1 MSEPAANRLITT
13 LCGTSAAG
21 VEASADAACAW
32 VLEQGPS
39 VARAAVIEISRDHL
53 LPLGGEVDA
62 LGEQH
67 EGSLFATL
75 RPGVQLYTPPP
86 VVLEAWSGGQPIV
99 LLGLG
104 QRNEYDRCA
113 LVVAPVPGS
122 DVGVL
127 VAWLERHE
135 LSLRRSLGR
144 QLEDERMRRHHG
156 RLSVLQSWMLR
167 LAAVPNVDSL
177 VAGAGE
183 ALATVFPGVYVALVL
198 GDPTR
203 DSANQ
208 YELAGG
214 HRRTLAS
221 VDVSTSGTLLR
232 EVLRTGS
239 SVFTTS
245 LAQTVYP
252 DLRELASR
260 GYRAAHHIPMLV
272 AGRAIG
278 VLVAASRG
286 EHALEGAHRMMFEH
300 VAALLAAQLH
310 ARRSTAPGAEIG
322 ALIIDA
328 QGSVMAVEGGADELA
343 GVDPDG
349 VQYRPLRRF
358 FDASSVER
366 LLRVAPGDGEPVAV
380 IWGERTPAAGRVAW
394 AVLSEAPGGLRR
406 VTLQSEGQHVPV
418 GHATMRA
425 TRRSYELLE
434 CAQLLRTAHDLL
446 DGVRLSI
453 RRIATGH
460 GASRA
465 VLWSYKDGVAEERC
479 SWSAP
484 GAQDAPVP
492 DASWASK
499 RLNGGT
505 AWWYY
510 GGAWAENNRGETMP
524 SAAVGEV
531 AFWES
536 RTARAAVCAPCGELG
551 GTAWWVSLEFIGLPR
566 QPSPELATELHWFAR
581 SVGMERDRRDREVR
595 EAAKYA
601 WWKQVFAQLGDPVTI
616 VGTDD
621 HVRCANDATMRL
633 LNRSENELRANWPH
647 GAFAQSGEWDDLK
660 AAAIETGSVT
670 RRCSLDQAG
679 AGEFPAE
686 VRVSRFDEGIT
697 PTLQVVFKDL
707 RTELQRA
714 DIQRSIQER
723 QILDALTAGV
733 VHDFNNLLTP
743 ILTGAEILAL
753 TAATP
758 RAKGTAEEIL
768 RAATRA
774 KDLTAQL
781 LDASRGVQDA
791 AGETVLAPVVHE
803 SVEVARSSIQ
813 KRVQWRV
820 AVPDRICVSIDAGR
834 LHQVLVNL
842 LANSARAVDDNGAVV
857 SVTAVVEH
865 EETTSFM
872 VVHVSDNGHGMP
884 DDVRAR
890 AFEPYFT
897 TQERGRGTGL
907 GLATSRAI
915 VRAVGG
921 DITLDSHVGVGTR
934 VSVRIPI
941 RDTCRAQLLEQE
953 AAGEEFGGTDSAPAL
968 QGLRADDIEPKPST
982 RRVLCVDDQRIVAD
996 TLAHMLEILHYE
1008 PSVAYDPREALRE
1021 VQTNPG
1027 AYDVVFVDGMMPH
1040 MDGIEFVRRARA
1052 ASPNT
1057 QFVAMTGL
1065 LTAERQ
1071 EAFEREGVV
1080 ASIEKPFGLQ
1090 EIQRV
1095 LGELQALATEADPV
1109 AATAPTARSVP
1120 KAMPGPMQ
1128 PASTPL
1134 PLAAIPIAHDASD
1147 R

>member
-1 MSEPAANRLITT
+1 MSDPTANRLITT

-21 VEASADAACAW
+21 VEASSDAACAW
-32 VLEQGPS
+32 VQEQGPA
-39 VARAAVIEISRDHL
+39 VVRAAVIEVSRDHL
-53 LPLGGEVDA
+53 LPLGGDA
-62 LGEQH
+62 ERIEEQH
-67 EGSLFATL
+67 EGALFSTL

-86 VVLEAWSGGQPIV
+86 PALQEWSNDQPVVV
-99 LLGLG
+99 LGLG

-113 LVVAPVPGS
+113 LVVAPAEDS

-135 LSLRRSLGR
+135 LALRRSLGR

-183 ALATVFPGVYVALVL
+183 ALATVFPGVYVALIL

-203 DSANQ
+203 DAANQ

-221 VDVSTSGTLLR
+221 VDVATSGTLIR
-232 EVLRTGS
+232 EVLRSGE
-239 SVFTTS
+239 SVYTTS
-245 LAQTVYP
+245 LKQTAYP

-260 GYRAAHHIPMLV
+260 GYQAAHHIPMLV

-322 ALIIDA
+322 ALLVDA
-328 QGSVMAVEGGADELA
+328 QGSVMALEGNADELA
-343 GVDPDG
+343 GVEPDG

-366 LLRVAPGDGEPVAV
+366 LLRAAPNANETIPVV
-380 IWGERTPAAGRVAW
+380 WSERTPASGRVAW
-394 AVLSEAPGGLRR
+394 ATVAEAPGGLRR
-406 VTLQSEGQHVPV
+406 VTLQAEGQHVPV

-434 CAQLLRTAHDLL
+434 CVQLLRTSHDLL
-446 DGVRLSI
+446 DGVRLSL

-465 VLWSYKDGVAEERC
+465 VLWTYEDGVAEPRC
-479 SWSAP
+479 TWSAP
-484 GAQDAPVP
+484 GAQDPPVP
-492 DASWASK
+492 DATWAGR
-499 RLNGGT
+499 RLGSGA

-510 GGAWAENNRGETMP
+510 GGAWAENSRGETMP
-524 SAAVGEV
+524 SAAVGEI

-581 SVGMERDRRDREVR
+581 SIGMERDRRDREVR

-601 WWKQVFAQLGDPVTI
+601 WWKQVFAQLGDPVLI

-621 HVRCANDATMRL
+621 HVRCANEATLRL
-633 LNRSENELRANWPH
+633 LARTEHELRASWPH
-647 GAFAQSGEWDDLK
+647 GAFAHAGEWEDLK
-660 AAAIETGSVT
+660 AIAVETGEAT
-670 RRCSLDQAG
+670 RRCTLDQAG
-679 AGEFPAE
+679 VGEFPAE
-686 VRVSRFDEGIT
+686 VRLTRFDEGIT

-714 DIQRSIQER
+714 DVQRSIQER
-723 QILDALTAGV
+723 QILDALTAGI

-743 ILTGAEILAL
+743 ILTGAEILAITA
-753 TAATP
+753 TAA

-768 RAATRA
+768 RAASRA
-774 KDLTAQL
+774 KELTAQL

-791 AGETVLAPVVHE
+791 VGETVLAPVVHE
-803 SVEVARSSIQ
+803 SVEVARSSIK
-813 KRVQWRV
+813 KRIQWRV
-820 AVPDRICVSIDAGR
+820 SVPDKICVSMEAGR

-842 LANSARAVDDNGAVV
+842 LGNSARAVDDTGAII
-857 SVTAVVEH
+857 SVTALVEH
-865 EETTSFM
+865 EDDTSFM
-872 VVHVSDNGHGMP
+872 AIHVSDNGHGMT
-884 DDVRAR
+884 DEVRAR

-907 GLATSRAI
+907 GLATARAI
-915 VRAVGG
+915 VRAVDG
-921 DITLDSHVGVGTR
+921 DISLDSHVGVGTR
-934 VSVRIPI
+934 VLIRIPI
-941 RDTCRAQLLEQE
+941 RDACRQQLLDRE
-953 AAGEEFGGTDSAPAL
+953 AGGAL
-968 QGLRADDIEPKPST
+968 ADDDGDEAQTVGIAPLSTQTSRPK
-982 RRVLCVDDQRIVAD
+982 RAVLCVDDQEIVAD
-996 TLAHMLEILHYE
+996 TLAHMLELLHCE
-1008 PSVAYDPREALRE
+1008 PEVAYDPREALARME
-1021 VQTNPG
+1021 AAPD
-1027 AYDVVFVDGMMPH
+1027 AFSIVFVDGMMPH
-1040 MDGIEFVRRARA
+1040 MDGIEFVRRAKA
-1052 ASPNT
+1052 VSPST

-1065 LTAERQ
+1065 LTDERQ
-1071 EAFEREGVV
+1071 QAFHREG
-1080 ASIEKPFGLQ
+1080 ATHSLEKPFGL
-1090 EIQRV
+1090 EDIKRV
-1095 LGELQALATEADPV
+1095 LEQLESTAEPAQAARPASEQATPTAASPRRMQPVVTPPPLQAVRDA
-1109 AATAPTARSVP
+1109 
-1120 KAMPGPMQ
+1120 
-1128 PASTPL
+1128 
-1134 PLAAIPIAHDASD
+1134 DAS
-1147 R
+1147 